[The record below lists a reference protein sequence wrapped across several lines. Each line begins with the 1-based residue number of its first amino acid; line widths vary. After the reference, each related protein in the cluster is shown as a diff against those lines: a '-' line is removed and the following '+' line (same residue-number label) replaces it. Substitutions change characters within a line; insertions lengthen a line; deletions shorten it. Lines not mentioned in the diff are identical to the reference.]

1 MSRAMATI
9 LRNRRFTL
17 VRLGEKMD
25 ALSPLS
31 TLRRGYAVPLTASGK
46 VLRARKDFS
55 AGMPFLLR
63 VLDGRIHAETKSIE
77 KEEVEGDG

>member
-1 MSRAMATI
+1 MNRAMASI
-9 LRNRRFTL
+9 LRDRRFAL
-17 VRLGEKMD
+17 VRVGEKMD

-46 VLRARKDFS
+46 VLRARKDFR

-63 VLDGRIHAETKSIE
+63 VLDGRIHAETKSVE
-77 KEEVEGDG
+77 KEEVDGDG